1 MSQIVET
8 TFKYNG
14 AEFYFDI
21 EDAECAETYE
31 VAIRQFERDY
41 KTLQKDGG
49 NAKFIR
55 EYCNIFENLFDG
67 IFGPGAGK
75 KILGEKQNSR
85 AATEAYSAFIDFVQ
99 AQTDAGLELKNSFAN
114 RYTNRQQRRAAE
126 RAARKAEKRAAT
138 GPEE

>member
-8 TFKYNG
+8 TFKHNG

-21 EDAECAETYE
+21 EDVECAEVYE
-31 VAIRQFERDY
+31 TAIRQFERDY
-41 KTLQKDGG
+41 KLLQKDGG

-55 EYCNIFENLFDG
+55 EYCEIFEKLFDG

-75 KILGEKQNSR
+75 KLIGERPNSR
-85 AATEAYSAFIDFVQ
+85 HATEAYSAFIEFVQ

-114 RYTNRQQRRAAE
+114 KYTNRQQRRAAE
-126 RAARKAEKRAAT
+126 RAARKAENK
-138 GPEE
+138 EHKE